1 MRINFQPMKP
11 QEMHSYYTDA
21 ISDSWTSPEARAST
35 SPCRKIRLA
44 VRWQSETQSR
54 SWSGGPY
61 AKDPPV
67 LYTIFLLCAGLL
79 GSSQPS
85 SLQLGQNLR
94 EQTQYCVWTLPAG
107 VWHPGPP
114 RRRQNQTESRCYGR
128 RTLASSLSVELASVK
143 SLVVGGMSRETLG
156 PRQLGRWEL

>member
-1 MRINFQPMKP
+1 MRINFQSMKP

-35 SPCRKIRLA
+35 SPCRKIRLS

-94 EQTQYCVWTLPAG
+94 DQTQYCVWTLPAG

-156 PRQLGRWEL
+156 PRQLGRWKL